1 MCLFIH
7 PIPLSMDLF
16 IHLCI
21 ATSHI
26 IPLSSTPSTHLVPP
40 SIQYFNHLPTYP
52 FLSNPI
58 HSSPICSPNI
68 HPTPRSPFNSL
79 YSFFHPSMYFFHSHH
94 SFINLSFQLYTQA
107 FHSYK
112 QSTHP
117 SFYLDS
123 TWLMLINVTKEQSYC
138 DSKVLIHVN
147 EKLNVQQ
154 FAFCW
159 F

>member
-1 MCLFIH
+1 MCLFIRPL
-7 PIPLSMDLF
+7 PISIDLF
-16 IHLCI
+16 VHLCI
-21 ATSHI
+21 STSHLI
-26 IPLSSTPSTHLVPP
+26 ALSSTPSTPL
-40 SIQYFNHLPTYP
+40 SIQYFNHLPIYP
-52 FLSNPI
+52 VLSNP
-58 HSSPICSPNI
+58 HFHPCSPNI
-68 HPTPRSPFNSL
+68 HPTPHSSFNSL
-79 YSFFHPSMYFFHSHH
+79 CSFFHPSMYFFHSHH
-94 SFINLSFQLYTQA
+94 SFIYLSFQLYTQA

-123 TWLMLINVTKEQSYC
+123 TWLTLINVTKEQSYC
-138 DSKVLIHVN
+138 DSKILIHVS